1 MINELEEKSRKRKIK
16 RRRRRLISLLG
27 FVLML
32 IYIPAIWKWVFS
44 VNHELGVIRT
54 ATLELK
60 TPIEGILF
68 RKELLLKSPGTGV
81 LIPVVQN
88 GERVGKGNE
97 IASYIQSSMRDVVE
111 SYKQSEIDILKRV
124 VAAYDTTASADR
136 EMWES
141 AIESQIARLTEIS
154 NSGNLSIAEDI
165 RSSIDRILEARARAM
180 LENNLSINSFRNE
193 KAELERLQSNVKKSV
208 TSVYSPQSGIVMY
221 KCDGFEE
228 VYPYE
233 NRHNIMIDDIRKAL
247 NEINSPEKTF
257 TPSEINVKEDEAFG
271 KLIFNDEAWITF
283 SVSEKQAKEINVMF
297 EKAKMNN
304 RELTLEIEI
313 EGIQERIPVIIE
325 NIGEEN
331 EGFRL
336 ITGKMSKM
344 IEKTLDYRAVKGNL
358 VIRSVTGMKVPQR
371 SLFNINTVDDT
382 ADIAIVEMDKAKFVR
397 VRIVASQD
405 SNAIIENIDTTDTE
419 NSVNIFDVFLVN
431 PKNVVEGQV
440 IER

>member
-27 FVLML
+27 FVLLL
-32 IYIPAIWKWVFS
+32 IYIPAIWKWIFS

-68 RKELLLKSPGTGV
+68 RKEMLLKSPGTGV
-81 LIPVVQN
+81 LFPVVQN

-124 VAAYDTTASADR
+124 VAGYDASSGADR

-141 AIESQIARLTEIS
+141 AIESQIAILTEIS
-154 NSGNLSIAEDI
+154 NSGDLSNAEDI
-165 RSSIDRILEARARAM
+165 RSSIDRVLEARARAM
-180 LENNLSINSFRNE
+180 LESSLATGTFKNE
-193 KAELERLQSNVKKSV
+193 KAELERLRSNVEKSV
-208 TSVYSPQSGIVMY
+208 IGVYSPEAGIVLY
-221 KCDGFEE
+221 KCDGYEE

-233 NRHNIMIDDIRKAL
+233 NRQNITAEDISKLLAG
-247 NEINSPEKTF
+247 NNTQEKTF
-257 TPSEINVKEDEAFG
+257 TPSEMNVKEDEAFG

-283 SVSEKQAKEINVMF
+283 SVSEKQAKEITVMF

-304 RELTLEIEI
+304 RELALEIEI
-313 EGIQERIPVIIE
+313 EGIQERIPVTIE
-325 NIGEEN
+325 NIGEES
-331 EGFRL
+331 EGLRL
-336 ITGKMSKM
+336 ITAKMSKM
-344 IEKTLDYRAVKGNL
+344 IEKTMDYRAVKGNL

-397 VRIVASQD
+397 VRIVAKQD

-419 NSVNIFDVFLVN
+419 NCVNIFDVFLVN

>member
-1 MINELEEKSRKRKIK
+1 MINELEEKSRKRKKK
-16 RRRRRLISLLG
+16 RRRRRLLSLLG

-32 IYIPAIWKWVFS
+32 IYIPAIWKWIFS

-60 TPIEGILF
+60 TPIEGLLF
-68 RKELLLKSPGTGV
+68 RKEMLLKPPGTGV
-81 LIPVVQN
+81 LFPVVQN

-124 VAAYDTTASADR
+124 VAEYDASSGADR
-136 EMWES
+136 QMWES

-154 NSGNLSIAEDI
+154 NSGNLSNAEEI
-165 RSSIDRILEARARAM
+165 RSSIDRVLEARARAM
-180 LENNLSINSFRNE
+180 LESSMSINSFKNE

-208 TSVYSPQSGIVMY
+208 TSVYSPESGIVLY
-221 KCDGFEE
+221 KCDGLEE
-228 VYPYE
+228 AYPYDK
-233 NRHNIMIDDIRKAL
+233 RHNITAE
-247 NEINSPEKTF
+247 EISKLLAGNNTQEKIF

-283 SVSEKQAKEINVMF
+283 SISEKQAKEITVLF

-304 RELTLEIEI
+304 KELTLEIEI
-313 EGIQERIPVIIE
+313 EGIQERIPVTIE
-325 NIGEEN
+325 NIGEEKD
-331 EGFRL
+331 GLRL
-336 ITGKMSKM
+336 ITAKLSKM
-344 IEKTLDYRAVKGNL
+344 IEKTMEYRAVTGNL

-397 VRIVASQD
+397 VKIVAKQD

-419 NSVNIFDVFLVN
+419 NCVNIFDVFLVN

>member
-1 MINELEEKSRKRKIK
+1 MINELEERSRKRKKK
-16 RRRRRLISLLG
+16 RRRRRLLSLLV

-32 IYIPAIWKWVFS
+32 IYIPAIWKWIFS

-54 ATLELK
+54 STLELK

-68 RKELLLKSPGTGV
+68 RKELVLKSPGTGV
-81 LIPVVQN
+81 LFPVIQN

-111 SYKQSEIDILKRV
+111 SYRQSEIDILKRV
-124 VAAYDTTASADR
+124 AAGYDASTGANR

-141 AIESQIARLTEIS
+141 AIEIQVARLIEIS
-154 NSGNLSIAEDI
+154 NSGDLSNAEDI
-165 RSSIDRILEARARAM
+165 RSSIDRVLEARTRAM
-180 LENNLSINSFRNE
+180 LESSLAADRFKNE
-193 KAELERLQSNVKKSV
+193 KAELERLRSNVKKSV
-208 TSVYSPQSGIVMY
+208 ISVYSPESGIVMY

-233 NRHNIMIDDIRKAL
+233 NRHNITVEDIRKAL
-247 NEINSPEKTF
+247 TENNSPEKTF
-257 TPSEINVKEDEAFG
+257 TPSEITVKENEAFG

-283 SVSEKQAKEINVMF
+283 SVSEKQAKEITVMF
-297 EKAKMNN
+297 EKAKMND
-304 RELTLEIEI
+304 RELSLDIEI
-313 EGIQERIPVIIE
+313 EGIQERIPVTIE
-325 NIGEEN
+325 NIGEES

-336 ITGKMSKM
+336 ITAKMSKM
-344 IEKTLDYRAVKGNL
+344 IEKTMDYRTVKGNL

-397 VRIVASQD
+397 VRIVARQD
-405 SNAIIENIDTTDTE
+405 SNAIIENIDSTDTE